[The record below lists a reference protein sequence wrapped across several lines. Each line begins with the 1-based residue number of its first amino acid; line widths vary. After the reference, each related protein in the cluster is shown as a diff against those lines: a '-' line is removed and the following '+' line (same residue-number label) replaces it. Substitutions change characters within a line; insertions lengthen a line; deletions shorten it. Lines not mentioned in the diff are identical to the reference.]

1 MENEQKTNP
10 LDIEIGSDSIST
22 RLGKCLI
29 NDQLFC
35 WRDVVPFTAAEIL
48 RKPNLGRKSLNELK
62 LILAELGLRLG
73 MTLEEIEKIDGE
85 YK

>member
-10 LDIEIGSDSIST
+10 LDIEIGSDPISV
-22 RLGKCLI
+22 RLCKCLML
-29 NDQLFC
+29 DQLFY

-62 LILAELGLRLG
+62 FMLEELGLRLG
-73 MTLEEIEKIDGE
+73 MTSEEIEKIDGE